1 MDMENKGGNMYCW
14 LVIALLLCAGIPG
27 YAFAAVP
34 TVSGDALI
42 DGILSTLIYGA
53 VGIALGAISFKV
65 IDALTP
71 GDLRQQLTVE
81 KNVALGIVVGL
92 QALGLSI
99 IIAAAIA
106 G

>member
-1 MDMENKGGNMYCW
+1 MHRW
-14 LVIALLLCAGIPG
+14 IVIALLFFMGTVSPAH
-27 YAFAAVP
+27 AAVP
-34 TVSGDALI
+34 SVSGDALI

-53 VGIALGAISFKV
+53 VGIVLAAVSFRV

-71 GDLRQQLTVE
+71 GDLKAQLTVE